1 MDGGNKTQR
10 LYRYDCN
17 YVLSKL
23 IVDNGLKDLW
33 IDRIYRVYTDIEIAN
48 NTKINHIMISFTD
61 PFLLNYKEFAFFIK
75 NTQKTF
81 FSKRLVG
88 MHQFSISRECSVISI
103 INRKNIF

>member
-61 PFLLNYKEFAFFIK
+61 HCNGVSLDTLPS
-75 NTQKTF
+75 KT
-81 FSKRLVG
+81 KIG
-88 MHQFSISRECSVISI
+88 
-103 INRKNIF
+103 KG